1 MCYNSIVY
9 KWVQLVN
16 PLYFYAKERCIM
28 KYCPYCGADLLGSTV
43 SFCSECGKS
52 IKGRKTKAKSEKKPP
67 ADRKKKTKT
76 KVPKVTV
83 PEAEPIKEGTATT
96 VDDGYDGYY
105 DDVLPV
111 DENMERQGLDKTM
124 VKNLIIII
132 AGVIVAISICVAA
145 MYFM

>member
-1 MCYNSIVY
+1 M
-9 KWVQLVN
+9 N
-16 PLYFYAKERCIM
+16 PLYFYAKESCIM
-28 KYCPYCGADLLGSTV
+28 KYCPYCGADLIDGTV

-67 ADRKKKTKT
+67 AERKKKSKT
-76 KVPKVTV
+76 KVPKDVV
-83 PEAEPIKEGTATT
+83 KESEAPEETLEV

-111 DENMERQGLDKTM
+111 DENVERQGLDKQT

-132 AGVIVAISICVAA
+132 VGVIVAISICVVA
-145 MYFM
+145 MYLM

>member
-1 MCYNSIVY
+1 
-9 KWVQLVN
+9 
-16 PLYFYAKERCIM
+16 M
-28 KYCPYCGADLLGSTV
+28 KYCPYCGADLVGGTV

-67 ADRKKKTKT
+67 AERKKKTKT
-76 KVPKVTV
+76 KVPKDAV
-83 PEAEPIKEGTATT
+83 PETKPEETIES

-111 DENMERQGLDKTM
+111 DENVERQGLDKTM
-124 VKNLIIII
+124 VKNLVIII

>member
-1 MCYNSIVY
+1 
-9 KWVQLVN
+9 
-16 PLYFYAKERCIM
+16 M
-28 KYCPYCGADLLGSTV
+28 KYCPYCGADLLGGTV

-67 ADRKKKTKT
+67 SERKKKTKT
-76 KVPKVTV
+76 KGSKNEI
-83 PEAEPIKEGTATT
+83 PEEKNLEEGTPEI

-111 DENMERQGLDKTM
+111 DENVERQGLDKQT

-132 AGVIVAISICVAA
+132 VGVIVAISICVAA
-145 MYFM
+145 MYLM

>member
-1 MCYNSIVY
+1 
-9 KWVQLVN
+9 
-16 PLYFYAKERCIM
+16 M
-28 KYCPYCGADLLGSTV
+28 KYCPYCGADLLGGTV

-67 ADRKKKTKT
+67 AERKKKTKT
-76 KVPKVTV
+76 KVPKDVV
-83 PEAEPIKEGTATT
+83 EESEPAEAPEV

-111 DENMERQGLDKTM
+111 DDSVERQGLDKQT

-132 AGVIVAISICVAA
+132 AGVIVAISICVVA
-145 MYFM
+145 MYLM

>member
-1 MCYNSIVY
+1 
-9 KWVQLVN
+9 
-16 PLYFYAKERCIM
+16 M

-52 IKGRKTKAKSEKKPP
+52 INGRKTKAKSEKKPP
-67 ADRKKKTKT
+67 AERKKKTKT
-76 KVPKVTV
+76 KVPKVAV

-111 DENMERQGLDKTM
+111 DENVERQGLDKTM

>member
-1 MCYNSIVY
+1 MCYNSIVH

-16 PLYFYAKERCIM
+16 PLYFYAKECCIM
-28 KYCPYCGADLLGSTV
+28 TYCPYCGADLLGGTV

-67 ADRKKKTKT
+67 AERKKKTKT
-76 KVPKVTV
+76 KVPKDAVTETK
-83 PEAEPIKEGTATT
+83 PEETIES

-111 DENMERQGLDKTM
+111 DENVERQGLDKTM
-124 VKNLIIII
+124 VKNLVIII

>member
-1 MCYNSIVY
+1 
-9 KWVQLVN
+9 
-16 PLYFYAKERCIM
+16 M
-28 KYCPYCGADLLGSTV
+28 KYCPYCGADLLGGTV

-52 IKGRKTKAKSEKKPP
+52 IKGRRTKAKSEKKPP
-67 ADRKKKTKT
+67 VERKKKTKT
-76 KVPKVTV
+76 KVPKNVIEESEPV
-83 PEAEPIKEGTATT
+83 EAPEV
-96 VDDGYDGYY
+96 VDDSYDGYY

-111 DENMERQGLDKTM
+111 DENVEGQGIDKTM

>member
-1 MCYNSIVY
+1 MCYNSIVH

-16 PLYFYAKERCIM
+16 PLYFYAKECCIM
-28 KYCPYCGADLLGSTV
+28 KYCPYCGADLLGGTV

-67 ADRKKKTKT
+67 AERKKKTKT
-76 KVPKVTV
+76 KVPKDAVTETK
-83 PEAEPIKEGTATT
+83 PEETIES

-111 DENMERQGLDKTM
+111 DENVERQGLDKTM
-124 VKNLIIII
+124 VKNLVIII